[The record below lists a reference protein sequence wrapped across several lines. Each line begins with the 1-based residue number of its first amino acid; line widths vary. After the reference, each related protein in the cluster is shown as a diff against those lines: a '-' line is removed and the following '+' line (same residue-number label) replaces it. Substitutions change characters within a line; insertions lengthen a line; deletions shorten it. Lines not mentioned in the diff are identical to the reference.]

1 MSTLHWAGLLIL
13 AVIAGAVVPF
23 QSALNANL
31 GRGLGHPLWA
41 TLASLLV
48 SIAVL
53 LPVILALR
61 LPLPS
66 LGFAAKAPLWWWAGG
81 AFGVCFIS
89 LALILLPRLGAA
101 GFTALALSGQ
111 LIASLAL
118 DHFGLFGLTQRPISL
133 QQLLGVALLIGAL
146 LLIQF
151 GGPRSPVQQPTA
163 IPQHDSA
170 PVTTA
175 DTSTPAVIL
184 K

>member
-1 MSTLHWAGLLIL
+1 MTTLHWLGLLLL

-23 QSALNANL
+23 QSAINANL

-66 LGFAAKAPLWWWAGG
+66 LGFITKAPLWMWTGG

-89 LALILLPRLGAA
+89 LALMLLPKLGAS
-101 GFTALALSGQ
+101 GFIALAMAGQ
-111 LIASLAL
+111 ILASLLL
-118 DHFGLFGLTQRPISL
+118 DHFGLFGLVERQLTAPRLIGVL
-133 QQLLGVALLIGAL
+133 MLLGGVV
-146 LLIQF
+146 LIQF
-151 GGPRSPVQQPTA
+151 SAVPVKA
-163 IPQHDSA
+163 LA
-170 PVTTA
+170 A
-175 DTSTPAVIL
+175 A
-184 K
+184 